1 MPDEPNNQTPPPE
14 QAPKVET
21 PSLLNQDPPAETPP
35 PEEKKLEEK
44 PTAPEPLTIES
55 FTIPEDFE
63 SSDEAKTKFVE
74 ILNNQE
80 LSPPDRAQA
89 LIDLQTD
96 VMRQASEK
104 LFDSWRETQAK
115 WQEEVKADPELGG
128 AKMSE
133 NLAGISKLFETYGA
147 KADANAETKAA
158 EIEELRKAMDYT
170 GAGNN
175 PTIIRFLHRIAKEL
189 NEPSPVSGAPTG
201 QASTPE
207 SRIYPTMAKS

>member
-1 MPDEPNNQTPPPE
+1 MPDEPNNPAPPTT
-14 QAPKVET
+14 ET
-21 PSLLNQDPPAETPP
+21 PSLLNQDPPPP
-35 PEEKKLEEK
+35 PEEKPEEPPKPEEK
-44 PTAPEPLTIES
+44 PEAPEPLTIES
-55 FTIPEDFE
+55 FKLPEGVE
-63 SSDEAKTKFVE
+63 EAPEEIKTKFVD
-74 ILNNQE
+74 ILNDQKM
-80 LSPPDRAQA
+80 SPKDRAQA
-89 LIDLQTD
+89 LVDLQAE

-104 LFDSWRETQAK
+104 LFDAWRETQAK

-147 KADANAETKAA
+147 RADATAEAKAA

-189 NEPSPVSGAPTG
+189 NEPSLVSGSPTG

-207 SRIYPTMAKS
+207 SRLYPTMAKG